1 MRTTIRRPKQS
12 KGLIRSL
19 NRSQVRN
26 DKGPLVT
33 RKTKAP
39 AEGTVCERCGAAFVR
54 KTWRRATR
62 MSAERPVSWG
72 ICPACQQVGRL
83 EGQGRIVLSG
93 TGVIPNE
100 DLIRRRIRNIEERA
114 MNKQPERR
122 VVSVTPAETGAGKL
136 EVLTTSQKLAHR
148 IVHELTKLLGGR
160 ATYAW
165 KDDGSLFAT
174 WHYNLP
180 LPRNRARV

>member
-54 KTWRRATR
+54 KTWRRAAR
-62 MSAERPVSWG
+62 MSAERPVTWG

-93 TGVIPNE
+93 TGVMANE
-100 DLIRRRIRNIEERA
+100 DLIRRRIRNIEGRA
-114 MNKQPERR
+114 MDKQPERR
-122 VVSVTPAETGAGKL
+122 VVSVTPVEIEGAL

-174 WHYNLP
+174 WHYDLP
-180 LPRNRARV
+180 LARGRARV